1 MTPRSRRSVLRA
13 FGAGVVGGFAG
24 CLAESDTPARNGTE
38 AAATRSPTIPC
49 SEQES
54 PADIT
59 VLNGLPSTRSVEVTI
74 TRDGTGSVVFERV
87 YDVPAGDDVQTEV
100 VFEEVAS
107 AGSYTATVEVD
118 NGWNTTQDVTTV
130 AQNPFRYGINV
141 ELNEQANA
149 VFVSAVH
156 LDPGP
161 NHELGCER

>member
-1 MTPRSRRSVLRA
+1 M
-13 FGAGVVGGFAG
+13 VGGFAG

-38 AAATRSPTIPC
+38 AAATRSPTTIPC

-54 PADIT
+54 LADIT
-59 VLNGLPSTRSVEVTI
+59 VLNGLSSTRSVEVTI